1 MGQSH
6 HRPPRNSALGKPA
19 KVPFYLQ
26 VFQKLPFIS
35 MPISSFEAVVNA
47 TTTAEIQASYRRA
60 MARLGFRN
68 IFYAARF
75 MMAVPPTVLQEKVE
89 IFSTMPPDFVKT
101 LTVRDLI
108 IPSPWASW
116 SRKNTGSISTREL
129 LACRSDRAG
138 KDTAAQSVSLARDYG
153 LLAARLVSLKD
164 CVLRSHGAVVLNP
177 HAGAS
182 HDDEDRV
189 WTRHQREAMVL
200 SSVMHMRMASIRR
213 PTFLPRLTERQIQ
226 VLEWS
231 SAGKTVAETAIIL
244 GISAATVEKHLRL
257 ARDALGART
266 TGQAILTAHLTQ
278 QLFA

>member
-1 MGQSH
+1 MLS
-6 HRPPRNSALGKPA
+6 
-19 KVPFYLQ
+19 FYLQ
-26 VFQKLPFIS
+26 VFQQLPFIS
-35 MPISSFEAVVNA
+35 MQISSLEAVVNA
-47 TTTAEIQASYRRA
+47 TTTADIQASYRRA

-75 MMAVPPTVLQEKVE
+75 MMAVPPAVLQERIE
-89 IFSTMPPDFVKT
+89 IFSTMPQDFVKT
-101 LTVRDLI
+101 LTARDLL

-116 SRKNTGSISTREL
+116 SWKNTGSISTREL
-129 LACRSDRAG
+129 LTYESDRARE
-138 KDTAAQSVSLARDYG
+138 DAATQSVSLARDYG
-153 LLAARLVSLKD
+153 LLSARLVSLKN

-189 WTRHQREAMVL
+189 WTRHQREVMVL
-200 SSVMHMRMASIRR
+200 SNVMHMRMASIRR
-213 PTFLPRLTERQIQ
+213 PSFVPSLTERQIQ

-278 QLFA
+278 QLFT